1 MGRTTRGGPAHKIKA
16 YGAQF
21 WSACTA
27 RQSEDILAMKEDL
40 FGYDRYCIP
49 YKYLPCHR
57 IDLGLNQLVTLPPDY
72 IRWVGTPIEFSSY
85 SIQSNKETRRR
96 VLRQSDGPNLSKSL
110 SLRLVSPS
118 GSYYAHLHWSSTTV
132 GIPLGRLPT
141 KFRRQCWYIL
151 NAHR

>member
-1 MGRTTRGGPAHKIKA
+1 MGRTARGGPT

-21 WSACTA
+21 WSACTT

-72 IRWVGTPIEFSSY
+72 IRRVGTPIKFISY
-85 SIQSNKETRRR
+85 SIQSTKDTGHR
-96 VLRQSDGPNLSKSL
+96 VLCRSDSLNLSKSL
-110 SLRLVSPS
+110 SLRPCHYPVPITRTSTDHLLLWVYPS
-118 GSYYAHLHWSSTTV
+118 VDYRPYFVDSGAPCR
-132 GIPLGRLPT
+132 G
-141 KFRRQCWYIL
+141 C
-151 NAHR
+151 AC